1 MTLAEIIEEGE
12 RLIAA
17 RTMSPQHSMTHY
29 IEAGTDLARFMVRYG
44 PALLA
49 VAKAAVEMRT
59 FIAHDTSDM
68 DPGDT
73 LGWNAMIDAFDA
85 AVRGDAATG
94 EGR

>member
-12 RLIAA
+12 RLE
-17 RTMSPQHSMTHY
+17 R
-29 IEAGTDLARFMVRYG
+29 EATRHTDGDLKCGRQALRLL
-44 PALLA
+44 PSLLA

-73 LGWNAMIDAFDA
+73 LGWNAMIDRFDA
-85 AVRGDAATG
+85 AVRGDAGG
-94 EGR
+94 EGRARS